1 LVKPSTLEIA
11 EIFLWIQADVPS
23 SPFDNFLSSFT
34 FFERG
39 ACGPSPT
46 AASAE
51 GVQSIVGVD
60 KPRGG
65 TISVAI
71 RFPGGAM
78 PSLTLKNLPE
88 ELLAALRAAAA
99 RDRRSVTQ
107 EIIHLL
113 DIALQGGQ
121 PPARDAADTEA
132 QVAAWRKLAGKWTS
146 DVDPAT
152 ETKRIVE
159 RRTKGREVDL

>member
-1 LVKPSTLEIA
+1 LRYGFLEV
-11 EIFLWIQADVPS
+11 L
-23 SPFDNFLSSFT
+23 
-34 FFERG
+34 
-39 ACGPSPT
+39 
-46 AASAE
+46 
-51 GVQSIVGVD
+51 
-60 KPRGG
+60 
-65 TISVAI
+65 
-71 RFPGGAM
+71 M

-121 PPARDAADTEA
+121 SPARDAADTEA

>member
-1 LVKPSTLEIA
+1 MAEPDRLRYGFLEV
-11 EIFLWIQADVPS
+11 LM
-23 SPFDNFLSSFT
+23 
-34 FFERG
+34 R
-39 ACGPSPT
+39 
-46 AASAE
+46 
-51 GVQSIVGVD
+51 
-60 KPRGG
+60 
-65 TISVAI
+65 
-71 RFPGGAM
+71 
-78 PSLTLKNLPE
+78 SLTLKNLPE

-99 RDRRSVTQ
+99 RGRRSVTQ

-113 DIALQGGQ
+113 DIALQAGQ
-121 PPARDAADTEA
+121 PPARDAADMEA

>member
-1 LVKPSTLEIA
+1 M
-11 EIFLWIQADVPS
+11 
-23 SPFDNFLSSFT
+23 
-34 FFERG
+34 
-39 ACGPSPT
+39 
-46 AASAE
+46 
-51 GVQSIVGVD
+51 VQSIVGVD
-60 KPRGG
+60 KPPWRNHIGCD
-65 TISVAI
+65 TVSWRCYALADI
-71 RFPGGAM
+71 
-78 PSLTLKNLPE
+78 E
-88 ELLAALRAAAA
+88 EPARRAAPALRAAAA

-121 PPARDAADTEA
+121 PPARDATDTEA

>member
-1 LVKPSTLEIA
+1 
-11 EIFLWIQADVPS
+11 
-23 SPFDNFLSSFT
+23 
-34 FFERG
+34 
-39 ACGPSPT
+39 
-46 AASAE
+46 
-51 GVQSIVGVD
+51 
-60 KPRGG
+60 
-65 TISVAI
+65 
-71 RFPGGAM
+71 M

-88 ELLAALRAAAA
+88 ELLAALRAAPA

-121 PPARDAADTEA
+121 PPARDAADTAEA
-132 QVAAWRKLAGKWTS
+132 QVAGWRKLAGKWTS

-159 RRTKGREVDL
+159 RRTRGREVDR